1 MTYPLHGQEGRKRPP
16 LPGKRIGGRGSS
28 SGGRV
33 EGSHQRQRVGMR
45 LDREGA
51 SDYLSGVSILRFHGD
66 V

>member
-1 MTYPLHGQEGRKRPP
+1 MG
-16 LPGKRIGGRGSS
+16 GSS

-33 EGSHQRQRVGMR
+33 EGRHQRQRVGMR

-51 SDYLSGVSILRFHGD
+51 SNYLSGVSILRFHGD